1 MFRGMAALWF
11 VWCDCHVKAAGAR
24 YAPPT
29 GAAAYHKPDLQ
40 GTVLTVPKHESIASF
55 RLCAGNHP
63 SVCAADSSPQRGA
76 KHDLRQDIGSP
87 GGELDAKRPEGWF
100 LAANLKQSNPTPWN
114 SHCARRHLALP
125 QIPSRPIGQGLGTV
139 KTVPYRTFYHV
150 LPPHKIAVGRCARR
164 RVSEAKRTTG
174 SALRLEM
181 GALTPSC
188 RNINLLLQT

>member
-1 MFRGMAALWF
+1 MACICGHKHGAASPLAAGKPDVPGHGRPVF
-11 VWCDCHVKAAGAR
+11 AWCDCHVKAAGAR
-24 YAPPT
+24 CAPPT

-63 SVCAADSSPQRGA
+63 SVCVADSSPQRGA

-125 QIPSRPIGQGLGTV
+125 QIPSRPIGQGLRTV
-139 KTVPYRTFYHV
+139 KTVPYRTNYNGQHT
-150 LPPHKIAVGRCARR
+150 LKQSVGRVTPPRR
-164 RVSEAKRTTG
+164 K
-174 SALRLEM
+174 LE
-181 GALTPSC
+181 
-188 RNINLLLQT
+188 IVHD